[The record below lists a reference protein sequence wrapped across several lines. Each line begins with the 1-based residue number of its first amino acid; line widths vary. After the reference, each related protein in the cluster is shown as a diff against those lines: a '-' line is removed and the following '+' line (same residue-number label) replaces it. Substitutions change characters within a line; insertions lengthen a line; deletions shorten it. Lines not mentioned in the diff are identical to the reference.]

1 MKTFVALILSFA
13 LAFAVCFMLH
23 KVGVLKFDG
32 EKARSE
38 FMKVKE
44 KVLRKITAE
53 LGSLSAQKDPSTI
66 SANEEIRSD
75 AFEHSYPELNPS
87 TQPNIESDIYTKV
100 LNFFTKKA
108 STQREDIE
116 EKFAEFLR
124 NELNLEPKE
133 IERQVRMSFWKNFI
147 TLQDQWTS
155 AEIDQMQMA
164 FDREKDLKIAAFKA
178 RGLNLMTADVEE
190 AEARLLKNKQKLMVD
205 TSKGES

>member
-1 MKTFVALILSFA
+1 MKTIVALILSLA

-23 KVGVLKFDG
+23 KVGILYFDG
-32 EKARSE
+32 KKAKSE

-53 LGSLSAQKDPSTI
+53 SDSLSAKKDSSTI

-75 AFEHSYPELNPS
+75 TVEHSYPESIPS
-87 TQPNIESDIYTKV
+87 MVPNRESDIYTKV
-100 LNFFTKKA
+100 LNFFTKEA
-108 STQREDIE
+108 SIHKEDIE
-116 EKFAEFLR
+116 EKFTEFLR
-124 NELNLEPKE
+124 NEFNLEPKE
-133 IERQVRMSFWKNFI
+133 IERLVRMSFWKNFV

-155 AEIDQMQMA
+155 AEIDQMQTA
-164 FDREKDLKIAAFKA
+164 FDREKELKIAAFKA

-190 AEARLLKNKQKLMVD
+190 AEARLLTIKQKLLVD